1 MASNETCA
9 RCGAELEWNERRLV
23 FWNKHLKDGYIKW
36 YVIGSRDMGRRKEF
50 PEYKGKKLCQIC
62 AYEVFTGED
71 YSDVRKKGTPPK
83 PVPKAEFAAV
93 PQITGNIAD
102 FAALKD
108 ALTKSGV
115 VMSAFNCPN
124 CNKMLDIPTEGKLLI
139 CKHCGKPIKAKDI
152 YEKVKALMQH

>member
-1 MASNETCA
+1 MATNETCA

-23 FWNKHLKDGYIKW
+23 FWNKHLKEGYIKW

-71 YSDVRKKGTPPK
+71 YSDVRKKGNPPK
-83 PVPKAEFAAV
+83 PALNTEASKPEVAGT
-93 PQITGNIAD
+93 INN

-108 ALTKSGV
+108 ALTKCGV
-115 VMSAFNCPN
+115 VISAFNCPK
-124 CNKMLDIPTEGKLLI
+124 CNNMQDIPAEGKLLI
-139 CKHCGKPIKAKDI
+139 CKYCGAPIKPQEI
-152 YEKVKALMQH
+152 HEKIRKLI

>member
-1 MASNETCA
+1 MTLNETCA

-23 FWNKHLKDGYIKW
+23 FWNKHLKEGYIKW
-36 YVIGSRDMGRRKEF
+36 YVIGSRDMGSRKEF

-71 YSDVRKKGTPPK
+71 FSDVRKKGTPPK
-83 PVPKAEFAAV
+83 TAPKNDVILQVAGE
-93 PQITGNIAD
+93 ITD

-115 VMSAFNCPN
+115 VMSAFNCPK
-124 CNKMLDIPTEGKLLI
+124 CNNMQDIPTEGKLLI
-139 CKHCGKPIKAKDI
+139 CKHCGEPIKANEI
-152 YEKVKALMQH
+152 YKKIKALMQT

>member
-1 MASNETCA
+1 MASNDNCA

-83 PVPKAEFAAV
+83 AAPKNDDILQVTDE
-93 PQITGNIAD
+93 ITD
-102 FAALKD
+102 FAALKS

-115 VMSAFNCPN
+115 IMSAFSCPK
-124 CNKMLDIPTEGKLLI
+124 CNNMQDIPTEGKLLI
-139 CKHCGKPIKAKDI
+139 CKHCGEPIKANGI
-152 YEKVKALMQH
+152 YKKIRALM